1 MLAGGSNLCRS
12 FTKDIGAHSVLL
24 LYKLKIKQA
33 KQNLFF
39 YATFKKNKK
48 KGIFY
53 FKRGEINR
61 MNFLEIKTDH
71 IREYTLHFVL
81 CCGHE
86 ANL

>member
-33 KQNLFF
+33 KQNFF

-48 KGIFY
+48 KGSFIL
-53 FKRGEINR
+53 KEGR
-61 MNFLEIKTDH
+61 
-71 IREYTLHFVL
+71 
-81 CCGHE
+81 
-86 ANL
+86 